1 MAQRAVDAMETLERE
16 ASTGPL
22 HCQNTSSHQAIKDC
36 CLAKMM
42 KGKDAL
48 LDSSNLEGTSEFLSR
63 GINKKLR
70 DFRVEYSK
78 L

>member
-1 MAQRAVDAMETLERE
+1 MRWKHLKGKRPLDL
-16 ASTGPL
+16 STAKTPRRIK
-22 HCQNTSSHQAIKDC
+22 SSRTAAYV
-36 CLAKMM
+36 AKMM